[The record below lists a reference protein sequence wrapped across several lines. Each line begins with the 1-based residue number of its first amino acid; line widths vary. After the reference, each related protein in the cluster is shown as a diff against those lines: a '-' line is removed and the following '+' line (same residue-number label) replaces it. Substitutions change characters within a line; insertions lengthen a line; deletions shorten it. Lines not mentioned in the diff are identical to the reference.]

1 MIKPILNL
9 MLGTACNRSC
19 EYCMQPRQGSNGKV
33 DIQEFLSKLIIYIKA
48 HYPNGLKTIEYWG
61 GEPLLYFEYIKEIQ
75 SALSSNDIILERQP
89 RIITNGTLVTQEFV
103 NFCNEQNILVN
114 LSWHDGSIS
123 DEKLLLLLQIKNFYI
138 SNVIT
143 HQHLEL
149 EEDRLAWE
157 RIGDELGRYVS
168 WQLYPVHCTDHC
180 HSSFYLTHEDVDFFF
195 STLKERL
202 KTNSFFYKYILKH
215 FYYYYA
221 AKTIDILEP
230 KCYGQRKISIDLY
243 GNRYYCH
250 HIMLPSNIAYNIF
263 SKSIPIIQEMPY
275 DKYFITKECQA
286 CPCLQQCLGS
296 CYLSN
301 CHPVEC
307 YWFKSA
313 HQFVKT
319 YYEVQN

>member
-1 MIKPILNL
+1 MIKPIINL

-33 DIQEFLSKLIIYIKA
+33 DIQEFLNKLIPYIKA

-61 GEPLLYFEYIKEIQ
+61 GEPLLYFDYIKEIQ
-75 SALSSNDIILERQP
+75 FALSFNDITLERRP
-89 RIITNGTLVTQEFV
+89 RIITNGTLTSQEFV
-103 NFCNEQNILVN
+103 DF
-114 LSWHDGSIS
+114 
-123 DEKLLLLLQIKNFYI
+123 FYI
-138 SNVIT
+138 SNVIS
-143 HQHLEL
+143 HQHLDL

-157 RIGDELGRYVS
+157 RIGDSLGRYVS

-180 HSSFYLTHEDVDFFF
+180 HSSFYLTKEDVDFFF
-195 STLKERL
+195 SNLKEKL

-215 FYYYYA
+215 FYYYYY

-263 SKSIPIIQEMPY
+263 SKSIPIIQEMSY

-301 CHPVEC
+301 CHSIEC